1 MEATTAPLEGTR
13 ERALVIGV
21 LALVAI
27 GAAVDIVLDAPSPWL
42 TVHILLELGL
52 AALSLGVIA
61 YLALRWRRTS
71 YALATVRSRLVER
84 QAERDAWQRRA
95 QTAVA
100 GLTVAIDD
108 QLKDW
113 QLTPAER
120 EVAFGLLKGLSH
132 KRIAALSGRSERT
145 VRQHAIAVYQKAGVS
160 GRAELAACFL
170 GELGRPAVSPPAD
183 APPLRSR

>member
-100 GLTVAIDD
+100 GLTVA
-108 QLKDW
+108 
-113 QLTPAER
+113 TAP
-120 EVAFGLLKGLSH
+120 VA
-132 KRIAALSGRSERT
+132 
-145 VRQHAIAVYQKAGVS
+145 AG
-160 GRAELAACFL
+160 A
-170 GELGRPAVSPPAD
+170 
-183 APPLRSR
+183 